1 MGKGDSMNKTE
12 RDLLQF
18 LKSLPEDI
26 FDNWLEKASDEQ
38 LALADRLFD
47 EERYSKLD
55 VVEDLDVAKSV
66 LQKFT
71 LKG

>member
-1 MGKGDSMNKTE
+1 MNKTE

-38 LALADRLFD
+38 LALADKLFD
-47 EERYSKLD
+47 GL
-55 VVEDLDVAKSV
+55 VCC
-66 LQKFT
+66 
-71 LKG
+71 